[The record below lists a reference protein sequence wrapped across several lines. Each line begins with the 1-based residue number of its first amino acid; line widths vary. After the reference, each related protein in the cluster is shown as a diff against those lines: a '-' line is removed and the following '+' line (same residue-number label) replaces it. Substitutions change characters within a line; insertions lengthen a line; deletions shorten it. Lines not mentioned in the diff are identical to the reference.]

1 MAPDNLR
8 HWQKDHFMQHPTLV
22 LNLCDSFSLWPLWIL
37 KTDGSVAAET
47 PVLKSFE
54 CKPAVVTNEWSEAS
68 FQMALKYA
76 CLCSDDHSYYQ
87 NHDCHTILKPF
98 LIWHLWFVGCCGI
111 QFQFHNK
118 MKSSTIT
125 YKRSAESC
133 YTRPVQRSQQ
143 SRNWRNSTG
152 SVHCWSAWSRF
163 VLVGPALATPGWRD
177 RKTHQQ

>member
-1 MAPDNLR
+1 MSQNFIWHQTTWDTGG
-8 HWQKDHFMQHPTLV
+8 KTTSCSTQH
-22 LNLCDSFSLWPLWIL
+22 LCWTSVTSFSLWPLWSL

-54 CKPAVVTNEWSEAS
+54 CKSTVVRNEWSEAR
-68 FQMALKYA
+68 FRMVLKYA
-76 CLCSDDHSYYQ
+76 CLGSDDPLYHQ
-87 NHDCHTILKPF
+87 NHDCHAILKPF

-133 YTRPVQRSQQ
+133 YTRLVQQSQQ

-152 SVHCWSAWSRF
+152 
-163 VLVGPALATPGWRD
+163 
-177 RKTHQQ
+177 